1 MYDANFNVD
10 FNWIFS
16 SRERTR
22 LADTVPD
29 SPNKLSR
36 FVVLM
41 TKRVTKMM
49 MRMTRRMTN
58 GLMRMTI
65 EMIKGDVYEKLSQPG
80 LVTDVSSAGSRW
92 QWTRYIII
100 IIIAIVIVIIIVI
113 VIVIVIA
120 IVIVIIKS

>member
-36 FVVLM
+36 FVVVMMVM
-41 TKRVTKMM
+41 TKKMM
-49 MRMTRRMTN
+49 VMARMMTN
-58 GLMRMTI
+58 GLIRMREKMTRTNI
-65 EMIKGDVYEKLSQPG
+65 VMRSFLDQ
-80 LVTDVSSAGSRW
+80 VS
-92 QWTRYIII
+92 
-100 IIIAIVIVIIIVI
+100 
-113 VIVIVIA
+113 
-120 IVIVIIKS
+120 